1 MKEAIVRGIL
11 IGASLAVILSIFT
24 ETELTRAF
32 FAGGIAGLLAG
43 LTKYFIERARKK

>member
-1 MKEAIVRGIL
+1 MKEALFRGLL
-11 IGASLAVILSIFT
+11 IGASLAFMLSIFM
-24 ETELTRAF
+24 ETDPARAF